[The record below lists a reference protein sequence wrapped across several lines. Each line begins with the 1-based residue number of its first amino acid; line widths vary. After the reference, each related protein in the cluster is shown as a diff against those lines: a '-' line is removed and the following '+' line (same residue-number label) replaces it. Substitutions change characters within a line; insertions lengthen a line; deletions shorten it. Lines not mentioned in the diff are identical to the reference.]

1 LLSKNVTFCTFDNR
15 HFRIKLVKNTAFS
28 ADSIGGT
35 MKKISIVGAGN
46 TGSTAAHWIAERE
59 LADVVLLDVVEG
71 MPQGKSLDLL
81 EAMPIIGKDAHV
93 VGTNNYEDTKGSDII
108 IITAG
113 LARKPGMS
121 RDDLLKT
128 NAEIVGKAATETL
141 KYSPD
146 AFYIVLTNPLDTMA
160 YLTMKKTGLPRER
173 VIGQAGILDS
183 ARMRA
188 FVAMETGVSVENI
201 NCYVLGGHGDE
212 MVPLTRHSNVA
223 GIPLK
228 EYLPADKL
236 EAIVN
241 RTRKGGGE
249 IVNLLK
255 TGSAYYAPSMA
266 CVQMADAI
274 LKDKK
279 LIVPC
284 AAYMNGE
291 YGLNDMYFGVPV
303 VLGAGGMERIVEYK
317 FDAEEKAMFEKSA
330 ASVKETHEALKSLV
344 TL

>member
-1 LLSKNVTFCTFDNR
+1 
-15 HFRIKLVKNTAFS
+15 
-28 ADSIGGT
+28 
-35 MKKISIVGAGN
+35 MKKISIIGAGM
-46 TGSTAAHWIAERE
+46 TGSSAAVWLAERE
-59 LADVVLLDVVEG
+59 LADVVLVDVVEG

-81 EAMPIIGKDAHV
+81 EAMPIIGKDSNV
-93 VGTNNYEDTKGSDII
+93 VGTNDYADTKGSDII

-113 LARKPGMS
+113 VARKPGMS
-121 RDDLLKT
+121 RDDLLT
-128 NAEIVGKAATETL
+128 INAGIVGTAATESL

-146 AFYIVLTNPLDTMA
+146 AIFIVLTNPLDTMA
-160 YLTMKKTGLPRER
+160 YLVMKKTGLPRER

-188 FVAMETGVSVENI
+188 FVALETGVSVENI
-201 NCYVLGGHGDE
+201 QCYVLGGHGDE

-223 GIPLK
+223 GIPLRD
-228 EYLPADKL
+228 YIPADKL

-255 TGSAYYAPSMA
+255 TGSAYYAPSA
-266 CVQMADAI
+266 AVAQMAEAI
-274 LKDKK
+274 LKDKN

-284 AAYMNGE
+284 AAYMQGE

-303 VLGAGGMERIVEYK
+303 QLGAGGMKRIVEYK
-317 FDAEEKAMFEKSA
+317 FDADEKAMFEKSA
-330 ASVKETHEALKSLV
+330 ASVKETHEALKKLVSL
-344 TL
+344 

>member
-1 LLSKNVTFCTFDNR
+1 MN
-15 HFRIKLVKNTAFS
+15 
-28 ADSIGGT
+28 
-35 MKKISIVGAGN
+35 KISIIGAGM
-46 TGSTAAHWIAERE
+46 TGATTAHWLAERE
-59 LADVVLLDVVEG
+59 LADLVLVDIVEG
-71 MPQGKSLDLL
+71 VPQGKALDML
-81 EAMPIIGKDAHV
+81 EAMPIVNKDV
-93 VGTNNYEDTKGSDII
+93 ELVGSNDYAATKGSDIV

-113 LARKPGMS
+113 MPRKPGMS
-121 RDDLLKT
+121 RDDLLKV

-146 AFYIVLTNPLDTMA
+146 AIFVVLTNPLDTMA
-160 YLTMKKTGLPRER
+160 YLAMKMTKLPRNR

-188 FVAMETGVSVENI
+188 FVALETGVSVENI

-212 MVPLTRHSNVA
+212 MVPLTRHSNIA

-228 EYLPADKL
+228 EYIPADKL

-255 TGSAYYAPSMA
+255 TSAYYAPAAA
-266 CVQMADAI
+266 CAQMAEAI
-274 LKDKK
+274 LKNKN

-284 AAYMNGE
+284 AAYMDGE
-291 YGLNDMYFGVPV
+291 YGLKDMFFGVPV
-303 VLGAGGMERIVEYK
+303 MLGRNGMEKVIEYSL
-317 FDAEEKAMFEKSA
+317 DETERAMFEKSA
-330 ASVKETHEALKSLV
+330 AAVRETHDALKSLV
-344 TL
+344 TF

>member
-1 LLSKNVTFCTFDNR
+1 
-15 HFRIKLVKNTAFS
+15 
-28 ADSIGGT
+28 

-46 TGSTAAHWIAERE
+46 TGATAAHWLAERE
-59 LADVVLLDVVEG
+59 LANVVLLDVVEG
-71 MPQGKSLDLL
+71 MPQGKSLDMLQ
-81 EAMPIIGKDAHV
+81 AMPIIGKDTHI
-93 VGTNNYEDTKGSDII
+93 VGTNEYADTKNSDII

-113 LARKPGMS
+113 IARKPGMS

-128 NAEIVGKAATETL
+128 NADIVGKAATETL
-141 KYSPD
+141 KHSPD
-146 AFYIVLTNPLDTMA
+146 AIFIVLTNPLDTMA

-183 ARMRA
+183 GRMRA
-188 FVAMETGVSVENI
+188 FVALETGVSVENI

-212 MVPLTRHSNVA
+212 MVPLTRHSNIA
-223 GIPLK
+223 GIPLRD
-228 EYLPADKL
+228 YLPADKL

-266 CVQMADAI
+266 CAQMAEAI

-284 AAYMNGE
+284 ATYMNGE

-303 VLGAGGMERIVEYK
+303 MLGVGGMEKIIEYE
-317 FDAEEKAMFEKSA
+317 FDADEQAMFEKSA
-330 ASVKETHEALKSLV
+330 ASVKETHEALKSVVEL
-344 TL
+344 

>member
-1 LLSKNVTFCTFDNR
+1 MN
-15 HFRIKLVKNTAFS
+15 
-28 ADSIGGT
+28 
-35 MKKISIVGAGN
+35 KISIIGAGM
-46 TGSTAAHWIAERE
+46 TGATATHWLAERE
-59 LADVVLLDVVEG
+59 LADLVLVDIVEG
-71 MPQGKSLDLL
+71 MPQGKALDLL
-81 EAMPIIGKDAHV
+81 QAMPIIAKDVNV
-93 VGTNNYEDTKGSDII
+93 VGSNDYAATKGSDII

-113 LARKPGMS
+113 LPRKPGMS

-141 KYSPD
+141 KYSPN
-146 AFYIVLTNPLDTMA
+146 AIYIVLTNPLDTMA
-160 YLTMKKTGLPRER
+160 YLTMKMTGLPRER

-188 FVAMETGVSVENI
+188 FVALETGVSVENI

-212 MVPLTRHSNVA
+212 MVPLTRHSNIA
-223 GIPLK
+223 GIPLRD
-228 EYLPADKL
+228 YLPADKL

-255 TGSAYYAPSMA
+255 TGSAFYAPSAA
-266 CVQMADAI
+266 CVQMAEAI
-274 LKDKK
+274 LKNKN

-303 VLGAGGMERIVEYK
+303 MLGRNGMEKIIEYK
-317 FDAEEKAMFEKSA
+317 FDDEEKAMFEKSA

-344 TL
+344 KL